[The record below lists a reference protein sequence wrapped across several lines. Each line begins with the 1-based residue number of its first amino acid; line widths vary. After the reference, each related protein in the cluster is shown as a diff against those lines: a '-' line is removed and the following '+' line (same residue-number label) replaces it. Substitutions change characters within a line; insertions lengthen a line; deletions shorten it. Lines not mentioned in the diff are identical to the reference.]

1 MSGLVTETGVRPVVA
16 GYVAVPAHAKA
27 EVAEGLLL
35 EWREAF
41 AGWARCEGY
50 VLGSVFTD
58 VRGRG
63 EGGLYG
69 LAKYLRR
76 DGVVG
81 VVVPD
86 VGHLTHVRC
95 LAGADRHVVQRF
107 LRAAVL
113 TVEPGGQGS
122 ASGQSESGGQG

>member
-1 MSGLVTETGVRPVVA
+1 MSEPRVRPVVA
-16 GYVAVPAHAKA
+16 GYVAVPAHADPEA
-27 EVAEGLLL
+27 AEGFVAA
-35 EWREAF
+35 WRVAF
-41 AGWARCEGY
+41 AAYARREGY
-50 VLGSVFTD
+50 ALGPVFMD

-69 LAKYLRR
+69 LADYLRG

-86 VGHLTHVRC
+86 VGHLTQARC
-95 LAGADRHVVQRF
+95 LAGADRRTAQRH

-113 TVEPGGQGS
+113 TVDGTRGLS
-122 ASGQSESGGQG
+122 